1 MSDEELVASVLV
13 GLISPAASDSNT
25 CEEDQGA
32 KVLSSKGKKRTTTR
46 GSQSKQGDNAGR
58 KRAKK
63 VKGKELIFPVEP
75 RVIQVV
81 KKPKT
86 YTDHS
91 YRDFSAVPP
100 ELDHVEPTNID
111 EMTFVQKIHHILAQ
125 SEYEKC
131 IDWMPHGR
139 SFRILVPVTMEKGGI
154 LKKYFGHNR
163 FSSFLRQLNNYG
175 FKHLSQAPDRNCYYH
190 EVSLGRTR
198 ILNKSYFRHDCF

>member
-1 MSDEELVASVLV
+1 MSDEELVASVLM

-32 KVLSSKGKKRTTTR
+32 KVLSSKGKKRTPAR
-46 GSQSKQGDNAGR
+46 GPRSEQGDNAGR

-63 VKGKELIFPVEP
+63 VKGEELIFLVEP

-100 ELDHVEPTNID
+100 GLDHVEPMDID
-111 EMTFVQKIHHILAQ
+111 EMTFAQKIHHILAE

-131 IDWMPHGR
+131 IAWMPHGR
-139 SFRILVPVTMEKGGI
+139 TFHILVPKRMEQAEI

-175 FKHLSQAPDRNCYYH
+175 FKHISQGPDRNCYYH

-198 ILNKSYFRHDCF
+198 ILLFLA